1 MAHIE
6 EPDVDIISPQ
16 AHLAISQVYGTLT
29 MVDDSRA
36 SLWAKIWELLVMAIL
51 ERALQLVSFD
61 PESIPLDGN
70 SYYDYFRV

>member
-1 MAHIE
+1 
-6 EPDVDIISPQ
+6 
-16 AHLAISQVYGTLT
+16 